1 MWAMNKFELLMVSKY
16 LEGGTPILIFNTK
29 IIRFYVIIIKIS
41 IGALL
46 MKPYSDEC
54 KANIVKLH
62 HDENV
67 QNNPEQ
73 MNMGIIQRPSVI
85 GSSKLNQLNC
95 LKVAR

>member
-1 MWAMNKFELLMVSKY
+1 
-16 LEGGTPILIFNTK
+16 
-29 IIRFYVIIIKIS
+29 
-41 IGALL
+41 